1 MLGQNGP
8 IALQGS
14 GGGLGGVDI
23 PPIGSDPHDFGTQ
36 PVDQNGYPVT
46 GYPPAYHEPAG
57 YPQVPNAYGAT
68 EGPDMTN
75 YGQHYPQGTVGT
87 GPYFPPTTTTDSQG
101 PWFPQVT
108 ESDSTPE
115 PWYGKLLRSSG
126 IGYGVPQIAHMVM
139 EARRHWLATHPHAQ
153 AGIGPDGQPIQ
164 GEQQTQQGTDPLGM
178 ILAQYPSLN
187 NPAAIRSLTSGSTP
201 TDLIGHSQFDSH
213 QQNLDLMT
221 AQARHDP
228 TNYTGSTSDAGHTIF
243 RKGSRYHGYL
253 DGDVIGFE
261 QGAPN
266 IQNGP
271 GTQLS
276 DLNFG
281 LGNVNPQLA
290 LPGGLGPQ
298 QFAQSQPTTP
308 NFTDPQQ
315 WLAYLQSLGQG

>member
-1 MLGQNGP
+1 M
-8 IALQGS
+8 ALQGS

-46 GYPPAYHEPAG
+46 GYPPAYHEPVG
-57 YPQVPNAYGAT
+57 YPQVQINPYDPNAYGAT

-75 YGQHYPQGTVGT
+75 YGNQYPQGTA

-115 PWYGKLLRSSG
+115 PWYGKLLRGSG

-153 AGIGPDGQPIQ
+153 AGIGPDGYPVQN
-164 GEQQTQQGTDPLGM
+164 GDQQTQQGTDPLSM
-178 ILAQYPSLN
+178 ILAQFPSLN
-187 NPAAIRSLTSGSTP
+187 NPAAVRSLTSGATP
-201 TDLIGHSQFDSH
+201 NDLIGHGQFDSH

-228 TNYTGSTSDAGHTIF
+228 TNFTGSTSDAGHTIF
-243 RKGSRYHGYL
+243 RRGSHTHGEL
-253 DGDVIGFE
+253 NGDVIDIL
-261 QGAPN
+261 QGAPD
-266 IQNGP
+266 IHSGP
-271 GTQLS
+271 GTQLN
-276 DLNFG
+276 DLGGFG
-281 LGNVNPQLA
+281 LSNVNPQQA
-290 LPGGLGPQ
+290 LPGGTGPQ
-298 QFAQSQPTTP
+298 QFAQAQPTTP